1 MAMINLTINGRPL
14 QAGPGQT
21 ILEVARENQIDI
33 PSLCYHPCLENLGG
47 CRVCLVEIAK
57 APVLQPAC
65 TYPATE
71 GIAVETESP
80 RVVEMRKFILQ
91 MLFSERN
98 HYCIYCEMSGDC
110 ELQSLAYRYG
120 MDRFEYPTLH
130 PKYPV
135 DGSRKYFLMDHNRC
149 ILCRRCIRA
158 CRDLVGNHTLG
169 LKFRG
174 SNTMVCADM
183 DVPFGESTCISC
195 GTCLQVCPT
204 GALVDRKSAYMG
216 RNLQVERVKSTCTF
230 CSVGCSTEIVSRSGH
245 VMRVEGDWEG
255 PNGGVLCVSGRFDPF
270 YDTRQRIDSPMVR
283 GREGLSPASWDVALD
298 LIANRIHEAGV
309 NCIKAYTTGKALG
322 ETLDA
327 FVNLFRRKAGGI
339 TGMLEP
345 LAAAEHLPS
354 DGLLSNLDTADC
366 IFVVGGDPLTDH
378 PVAGVRIKRARF
390 NGKKL
395 VVVSNKENRMAAIA
409 HQKFDLAHLKEA
421 VASVQDVQNL
431 VVVYGNETSEV
442 EVRCLAGLKGK
453 ARFIPLFPAANGNRA
468 KALGLGDG
476 LLPVKGK
483 VLYLLLEDK
492 DLPEDLVPV
501 LREAEFLV
509 VHACYQ
515 GALTAVA
522 DVVLPAPIWYER
534 EGTFSNLEGRQLTVT
549 PAVPMPEGMI
559 SEQDVL
565 VQLGA
570 RL

>member
-1 MAMINLTINGRPL
+1 MINLTINGRPL

-80 RVVEMRKFILQ
+80 RVVEMRKFVLQ

-98 HYCIYCEMSGDC
+98 HYCMYCEMSGDC

-135 DGSRKYFLMDHNRC
+135 DGTRKYFLMDHNRC

-230 CSVGCSTEIVSRSGH
+230 CSVGCSTEIVTRSGH

-255 PNGGVLCVSGRFDPF
+255 SNGGVLCVSGRFDPF

-283 GREGLSPASWDVALD
+283 GKDGLIAGELGGGLGPHCQPNSRGRCQLHQSVHNRQSPGRDSGCVCESVSKESSAGSPACL
-298 LIANRIHEAGV
+298 NRWQQPNTCLRTA
-309 NCIKAYTTGKALG
+309 
-322 ETLDA
+322 
-327 FVNLFRRKAGGI
+327 
-339 TGMLEP
+339 
-345 LAAAEHLPS
+345 
-354 DGLLSNLDTADC
+354 LLSRS
-366 IFVVGGDPLTDH
+366 GH
-378 PVAGVRIKRARF
+378 R
-390 NGKKL
+390 
-395 VVVSNKENRMAAIA
+395 
-409 HQKFDLAHLKEA
+409 
-421 VASVQDVQNL
+421 
-431 VVVYGNETSEV
+431 
-442 EVRCLAGLKGK
+442 
-453 ARFIPLFPAANGNRA
+453 
-468 KALGLGDG
+468 
-476 LLPVKGK
+476 
-483 VLYLLLEDK
+483 
-492 DLPEDLVPV
+492 
-501 LREAEFLV
+501 
-509 VHACYQ
+509 
-515 GALTAVA
+515 
-522 DVVLPAPIWYER
+522 
-534 EGTFSNLEGRQLTVT
+534 
-549 PAVPMPEGMI
+549 
-559 SEQDVL
+559 
-565 VQLGA
+565 
-570 RL
+570 